1 MTRTNKTR
9 RNPPGSL
16 PDDAA
21 TGPGVKDDGSGEDS
35 EVEATQVSV
44 EAKTSALKQSK
55 DLVNESVMAMLDA
68 FGQTNTETKQK
79 ASFVADRIG
88 LPISSQQVRILLKS
102 RLGHGNVEQRLKVV
116 LAEFVTDAG
125 NACVL
130 LQGEWDQTTD
140 IVLQTKV
147 QREIFSRAT
156 HLDLTGHIP
165 ARTSNSMST
174 LLCQFHVHRYV
185 KRMKNGKQYF
195 AAPSYRD
202 EIESMFK
209 HMLYVPTME
218 NDNQIATARVSTL
231 IQTMSFL
238 PLTLLQR
245 WAAST
250 SSSCEVYS
258 NTTLSSRSWMNIV
271 NVASGLSETGV
282 QLETWSTLFVT
293 RSLLNP
299 WNWQQ
304 KLRNFSLKFR
314 YYVHFQRHLDQQ
326 GAD

>member
-21 TGPGVKDDGSGEDS
+21 TGPGVKDDGPGEDS

-44 EAKTSALKQSK
+44 EAKTS
-55 DLVNESVMAMLDA
+55 
-68 FGQTNTETKQK
+68 
-79 ASFVADRIG
+79 G

-130 LQGEWDQTTD
+130 LQGEWDQTTG
-140 IVLQTKV
+140 IVLQTK
-147 QREIFSRAT
+147 
-156 HLDLTGHIP
+156 
-165 ARTSNSMST
+165 T

-185 KRMKNGKQYF
+185 KRMINGKQYF

-209 HMLYVPTME
+209 QMFYVPTME

-231 IQTMSFL
+231 TQTMSFL

-250 SSSCEVYS
+250 ASSCEVYS

-271 NVASGLSETGV
+271 NIASGLSETGV

-299 WNWQQ
+299 WHWQQ

-314 YYVHFQRHLDQQ
+314 YHVHFQRHLDQQ